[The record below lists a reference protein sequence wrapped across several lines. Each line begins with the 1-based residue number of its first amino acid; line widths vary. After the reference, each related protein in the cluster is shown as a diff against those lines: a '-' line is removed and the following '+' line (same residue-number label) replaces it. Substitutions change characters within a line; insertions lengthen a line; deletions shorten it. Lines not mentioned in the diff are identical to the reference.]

1 MSRSPLT
8 RTPRSFRAP
17 HRASPSWRATPSICE
32 PAAGRRLAI
41 AAALIA
47 GALSCPP
54 LQAAPDEGLL
64 GKAQGYPIG
73 TRGNW
78 YFDETVRVGAFSNL
92 DRLLPHH
99 TLKKAATPSPLRRA
113 AVEPAI
119 TYRFNNQTYTIDD
132 YLAHQRTTGLLVI
145 KDGEI
150 LVERYQYDRTDANRF
165 VSHSMA
171 KSLVSLAVGF
181 AVAERKIRSL
191 DDKAADYVPELA
203 GNVYGETT
211 LRNLLRM
218 SSGVRFTENYDGHDD
233 LAKFSRAQS
242 TRGTVAGLQLFSDR
256 EVSQGGRFHYASI
269 ETSAL
274 GAVLRA
280 ATGKSLS
287 DYLGERLWQ
296 PMGAEAD
303 ATWIIGPDHLERA
316 AGNFNAVLR
325 DFGRLGVLLANDGMQ
340 DGKQVLPKDYLL
352 EATDWH
358 RHPPA
363 FAPRR
368 GARALG
374 YGYQFWTMYGER
386 RRFALLGVYGQAI
399 FVDPERKLVMVHT
412 GAAKNARVGTE
423 SMGPEMSALWQ
434 GISNQLYRVT
444 GQ

>member
-1 MSRSPLT
+1 MIRV
-8 RTPRSFRAP
+8 AV
-17 HRASPSWRATPSICE
+17 
-32 PAAGRRLAI
+32 
-41 AAALIA
+41 AL
-47 GALSCPP
+47 ALSSLACRT
-54 LQAAPDEGLL
+54 LLAAPDEELL
-64 GKAQGYPIG
+64 GKSRGYPIG

-78 YFDETVRVGAFSNL
+78 YYDETVRVGAFSNL
-92 DRLLPHH
+92 DKLLPHH
-99 TLKKAATPSPLRRA
+99 TLKRAASPSPLKRA

-119 TYRFNNQTYTIDD
+119 TYRFNNQAYTLDD
-132 YLAHQRTTGLLVI
+132 YLSHQRTTGLLVI

-150 LVERYQYDRTDANRF
+150 LVERYQYDRNDANRF

-181 AVAERKIRSL
+181 ALAEKKIRSL
-191 DDKAADYVPELA
+191 DDKAGDYVPGLK
-203 GNVYGETT
+203 GNVYGETK

-218 SSGVRFTENYDGHDD
+218 SSGVRFTENYEGSDD
-233 LAKFSRAQS
+233 LAKFSRVQA
-242 TRGTVAGLQLFSDR
+242 TKGTIAGLQLFGDR
-256 EVSQGGRFHYASI
+256 EVPQGERFHYASI

-274 GAVLRA
+274 GAVVRA
-280 ATGKSLS
+280 ATGRSLS
-287 DYLGERLWQ
+287 DYLDERLWQ

-303 ATWIIGPDHLERA
+303 ATWIIGPDNLERA

-340 DGKQVLPKDYLL
+340 DDTQILPKDYLL

-368 GARALG
+368 GARAFG
-374 YGYQFWTMYGER
+374 YGYQFWTMFGER

-399 FVDPERKLVMVHT
+399 FVDPEHKLVMVHT
-412 GAAKNARVGTE
+412 GVAKNARVGLE

-434 GISNQLYRVT
+434 GISNLFVP
-444 GQ
+444 